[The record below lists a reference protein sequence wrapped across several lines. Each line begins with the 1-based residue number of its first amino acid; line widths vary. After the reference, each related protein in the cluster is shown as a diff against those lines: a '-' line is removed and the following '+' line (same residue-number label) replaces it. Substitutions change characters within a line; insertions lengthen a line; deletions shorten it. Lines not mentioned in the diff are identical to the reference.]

1 MNKVLITT
9 LLLCTGIIAA
19 GCEKTYSVAE
29 FKKDQKLMEEWGAR
43 CGFTGTSKNCENLR
57 LAALELDKERRE
69 KAAER
74 ISKHNE
80 ELRDAMEKFK
90 AEMRAQHEKRQ
101 AEYEKNEAEY
111 QKRKAEEKA
120 KEQAEKTQSND

>member
-1 MNKVLITT
+1 MNKVILTA
-9 LLLCTGIIAA
+9 LLLFTGIITA

-90 AEMRAQHEKRQ
+90 AEMRAQSEKSEAEQEAKKQ
-101 AEYEKNEAEY
+101 AE
-111 QKRKAEEKA
+111 QK
-120 KEQAEKTQSND
+120 QDSN

>member
-1 MNKVLITT
+1 MNKVILTA
-9 LLLCTGIIAA
+9 LLLCTGIITA

-69 KAAER
+69 KATER

-90 AEMRAQHEKRQ
+90 AEMRAQHEK
-101 AEYEKNEAEY
+101 NEAEY
-111 QKRKAEEKA
+111 QKRQAERKA
-120 KEQAEKTQSND
+120 KEQAEQKQDSN

>member
-9 LLLCTGIIAA
+9 LLLCTGLIAA

-29 FKKDQKLMEEWGAR
+29 FKKNESLIREFQWKCAASDN
-43 CGFTGTSKNCENLR
+43 SKNCQNVR
-57 LAALELDKERRE
+57 QAAEELDKERRE

-74 ISKHNE
+74 IRKHNE
-80 ELRDAMEKFK
+80 ELDDAMEKFK
-90 AEMRAQHEKRQ
+90 AEMRAQHEK
-101 AEYEKNEAEY
+101 NEAEY
-111 QKRKAEEKA
+111 QKRQAERKA